1 VPAFLEA
8 GRVTAGD
15 VHWARVG
22 DRMLPA
28 SDTEFAHDATLG
40 YRASNLVEYVTEKS
54 GGTISSPDVH
64 SIGLDDIRL
73 GGPPGSPTCCC
84 R

>member
-40 YRASNLVEYVTEKS
+40 YRASNLVEYVTEKVAAP
-54 GGTISSPDVH
+54 SP
-64 SIGLDDIRL
+64 L
-73 GGPPGSPTCCC
+73 PTCTALA
-84 R
+84 